1 MSGRTPDV
9 PEKAV
14 APWLVVVDMQKIFG
28 LPSSEWFAP
37 RFAEASAGVQSLVE
51 AFGPRVIYTR
61 FLAPDAPAGAWR
73 DYYEDWPFA
82 LDPANAGLYEMMPEF
97 DPAGRTMIDR
107 TTFGKWDAGLAE
119 ALGDSTEIVLVGVST
134 DCCVLSTALGAADSG
149 VHVRVAADACAGV
162 SDADHQRALDV
173 MALYRPLIEITTV
186 DEVAQSLVGADS
198 ATLARG

>member
-1 MSGRTPDV
+1 MSERIAGGQTDT
-9 PEKAV
+9 
-14 APWLVVVDMQKIFG
+14 PWLVVVDMQKIFG

-37 RFAEASAGVQSLVE
+37 RFVEASAGVQSLVA

-61 FLAPDAPAGAWR
+61 FLAPESPEGAWR

-82 LDPANAGLYEMMPEF
+82 LDPASAGLYDMMPEF
-97 DPAGRTMIDR
+97 DTTGRTMIDR
-107 TTFGKWDAGLAE
+107 TTFGKWDAGLAA
-119 ALGDSTEIVLVGVST
+119 ALGGSNEIVLVGVST
-134 DCCVLSTALGAADSG
+134 DCCVLSTALGAADAG

-186 DEVAQSLVGADS
+186 DEVNQSLVDAGG
-198 ATLARG
+198 ATLARE